1 MIMIQY
7 FQYKFVLRNFE
18 RKQLPISGSP
28 VGAVALGIPSV
39 KALLEPEV

>member
-18 RKQLPISGSP
+18 RKQLPIWG
-28 VGAVALGIPSV
+28 GGLKENTLKKILNYLGEAIIC
-39 KALLEPEV
+39 